1 MVRLDRDPR
10 LDHNLNHVPKTWTGV
25 MVTGGD
31 ALAVPRSPGMRT
43 ISGIVVTLL
52 RCGLPMGPVYL
63 LETRGRRTGAVRV
76 VPVVVLRYHG
86 NRWLVSPFGEV
97 GWVHNIRATA
107 TARLRRGRRREAI
120 RVVEVD
126 DERRPLV
133 AMHMRRISR
142 LVPFVRAAYH
152 ATPGDGVAAFEAEAH
167 RHPVFLIDQ

>member
-1 MVRLDRDPR
+1 
-10 LDHNLNHVPKTWTGV
+10 
-25 MVTGGD
+25 
-31 ALAVPRSPGMRT
+31 
-43 ISGIVVTLL
+43 
-52 RCGLPMGPVYL
+52 MGPVCL

-76 VPVVVLRYHG
+76 VPVVVLRYDG

-107 TARLRRGRRREAI
+107 TAWLRRGRRREAI
-120 RVVEVD
+120 RLVEVD

-133 AMHMRRISR
+133 ARQMRRTSR

-152 ATPGDGVAAFEAEAH
+152 ATPRDGVAAFEAEAH